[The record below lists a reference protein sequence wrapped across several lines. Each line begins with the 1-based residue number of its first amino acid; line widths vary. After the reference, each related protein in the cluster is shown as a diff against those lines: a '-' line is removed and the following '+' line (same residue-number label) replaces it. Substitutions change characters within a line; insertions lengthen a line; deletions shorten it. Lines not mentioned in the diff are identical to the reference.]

1 MSSGPTTT
9 TTIYRFGVFEANTQ
23 TGELLRKGVRAKL
36 QEQPF
41 QLLTFL
47 VENAGEIVSRESVR
61 QRLWP
66 ANTFVDFD
74 ASLSV
79 AVGKLRDALGD
90 DADSPRFIETVPRRG
105 YRFVAPVQRVVPSV
119 VAADSPSEVPER
131 PQPGVLPGEF
141 SNHHWRLKAAHI
153 ALIAVLALGLV
164 GIFIFRSIRK
174 QPESTAEA
182 KTSTLAPQI
191 RRSVAVLGFRNIPGR
206 KDDDWLS
213 QAFTEMLSTE
223 LAAGGSLRV
232 VSDEDIAR
240 SKRELTLGDEDTL
253 AKPTLARLRKNPGAD
268 VVVVGSYTP
277 LPGKD
282 QDRIRLDVRLQ
293 DTASGETIAEDA
305 VTGSKEDLFEIATRA
320 GADLRKSLG
329 VNAISL
335 DSTNAVRASLPA
347 SQEAVRF
354 YSEGRAKL
362 WMFDFVGARD
372 LLAKAVKVD
381 PEYPLAHS
389 ALSDALWHLGY
400 AAKSVAEAKRAIE
413 LSGSLPEEERLRIE
427 GSYRGTMSDWSGAV
441 DAYRTLFQ
449 LHPDNLEYGLK
460 LAGAQYHAKAPDAL
474 FTLKV
479 LRQLP
484 LPAGDDPR
492 IDLLE
497 ASAQVTQDLA
507 AARVAAQRAIAKGNA
522 QGSPLIVARGY
533 GILCQQGAARG
544 ISMTDTVHD
553 CENARQSYAAAGDHY
568 NETRTLNDLAGI
580 YFQTGDLPKAE
591 SMWRTAQA
599 EFRKLAD
606 PGGLAATSNNLGDVL
621 LTQGNLGEAKKSLE
635 ASIPNYQAT
644 EDKSGVAIALNDL
657 GEIERRRGNL
667 RGAET
672 FLQRAKT
679 TASEVGDKS
688 VLGYVLSGMGDV
700 LKDRDDLASARKS
713 YEESLALRSQIGE
726 KQTIA
731 ETKFSLA
738 ELAIEEG
745 HPSDAEE
752 ILRKGTEEFHREQQA
767 DDELLGEVA
776 LIRALRAE
784 GKQVEAIKELDRAKP
799 LADSSHNILARLQFE
814 LELARTLLESDHP
827 ERSRTHLEQ
836 IVKAARSHGFV
847 GLEFETGIALAEL
860 EKKSGNGA
868 AAKAQL
874 VSVEKAARERGLA
887 LIARKAVAARG

>member
-1 MSSGPTTT
+1 MSSGPTT

-41 QLLTFL
+41 QLLAFL

-105 YRFVAPVQRVVPSV
+105 YRFVAPVQRVVPP
-119 VAADSPSEVPER
+119 AAALEAPSWVPEHQ
-131 PQPGVLPGEF
+131 QPGAPAAEP
-141 SNHHWRLKAAHI
+141 SNHRWRLKAAHI

-164 GIFIFRSIRK
+164 GVFIFRSLRK
-174 QPESTAEA
+174 QAESTAEA
-182 KTSTLAPQI
+182 KTSPLAPQI
-191 RRSVAVLGFRNIPGR
+191 RRSVAVLGFRNLPGR

-213 QAFTEMLSTE
+213 QAFSEMLSTE
-223 LAAGGSLRV
+223 LAAGGSLRL

-240 SKRELTLGDEDTL
+240 CKRELTLGNEETL
-253 AKPTLARLRKNPGAD
+253 AKPTLARLRRNSGAD
-268 VVVVGSYTP
+268 VVLVGSYTP

-282 QDRIRLDVRLQ
+282 RDRIRLDVRLQ
-293 DTASGETIAEDA
+293 DTSSGETIAEDA
-305 VTGSKEDLFEIATRA
+305 VTGSKEDLFEIAGRA

-329 VNAISL
+329 VNAMSL
-335 DSTNAVRASLPA
+335 DGANAVRASLPA
-347 SQEAVRF
+347 NQEAVRF

-372 LLAKAVKVD
+372 LLAKAVKAD
-381 PEYPLAHS
+381 PDYPLAHS

-400 AAKSVAEAKRAIE
+400 VAKSVAEAKRAIE

-427 GSYRGTMSDWSGAV
+427 GSYRGTISDWGRAV
-441 DAYRTLFQ
+441 DAYRTLFE

-460 LAGAQYHAKAPDAL
+460 LAGAQYHAKPPDAL
-474 FTLKV
+474 FTLKT

-484 LPAGDDPR
+484 SAAGDDPR

-507 AARVAAQRAIAKGNA
+507 AARAAAQRAIAKGNA
-522 QGSPLIVARGY
+522 QGSQLMVARAY

-544 ISMTDTVHD
+544 TSLTEAVHD

-568 NETRTLNDLAGI
+568 NETRTLNDLAGL
-580 YFQTGDLPKAE
+580 YFQTGDLVQAE

-599 EFRKLAD
+599 EFRKLGD

-621 LTQGNLGEAKKSLE
+621 LTQGDLGEARKSLE
-635 ASIPNYQAT
+635 ASLPNYQAT

-672 FLQRAKT
+672 FLQRAKS

-688 VLGYVLSGMGDV
+688 ALAYVLSGMGDI
-700 LKDRDDLASARKS
+700 LKDRDDLAGARKS
-713 YEESLALRSQIGE
+713 YEEALALRSQIGE

-731 ETKFSLA
+731 ETRVSLA

-745 HPSDAEE
+745 HPAEAEE
-752 ILRKGTEEFHREQQA
+752 ILRKCDEEFHQERQA
-767 DDELLGEVA
+767 DDELVGEVA
-776 LIRALRAE
+776 MIRALRKE
-784 GKQVEAIKELDRAKP
+784 GKQAEAIAEGDRAKS
-799 LADSSHNILARLQFE
+799 LAESSHNALARLQFA

-836 IVKAARSHGFV
+836 TLKAARSHGFV
-847 GLEFETGIALAEL
+847 GLEFETDIALAEF
-860 EKKSGNGA
+860 EKKSGHGA

-874 VSVEKAARERGLA
+874 GSVEKAAGERGLA
-887 LIARKAVAARG
+887 LIARRAAAARG